1 MRIYTKNKNDEEP
14 KFSQQVYTPN
24 VDENAGPNTLVTT
37 VVASDKDGDNVRFRF
52 VGGNTTSGQF
62 VIEEITGVIRLHGKA
77 ISLDRDKYELNVTAL
92 DDGACC
98 PNGETTTHT
107 STAVVVVF
115 ITDVNDN
122 KPVFKD
128 CSMYNPKVEEGAPNG
143 STVIKVQATDED
155 KGVNGQVKYSIVQQ
169 PNQKGTK
176 FTVDE
181 ETGQVLTNKVFRT
194 KYERILPDIF
204 SRFPTNFLR
213 FFLFFRAMENRS
225 FRICGRKMVKSYGYF
240 QVFDRE
246 GDDGKFV
253 SVTVK
258 ATDQGE
264 PSLEGVCSFTVEI
277 TDVND
282 NPPLFDRQVS
292 RIVFIL
298 PIFRKI
304 ARNVF
309 VSISSRD
316 IEI

>member
-1 MRIYTKNKNDEEP
+1 M
-14 KFSQQVYTPN
+14 
-24 VDENAGPNTLVTT
+24 
-37 VVASDKDGDNVRFRF
+37 DK
-52 VGGNTTSGQF
+52 
-62 VIEEITGVIRLHGKA
+62 
-77 ISLDRDKYELNVTAL
+77 DKYELNVTAM

-98 PNGETTTHT
+98 VNGGATVHT

-122 KPVFKD
+122 KPIFKD
-128 CSMYNPKVEEGAPNG
+128 CGTYLPKVEEGASNG
-143 STVIKVQATDED
+143 SPVIKVHAVDED

-181 ETGQVLTNKVFRT
+181 ETGEVSTNKV
-194 KYERILPDIF
+194 
-204 SRFPTNFLR
+204 
-213 FFLFFRAMENRS
+213 
-225 FRICGRKMVKSYGYF
+225 SYKAGVNLEWSDGVVLCF

-253 SVTVK
+253 SVTIK

-282 NPPLFDRQVS
+282 NPPLFDRQVCWEFNTL
-292 RIVFIL
+292 VFL
-298 PIFRKI
+298 
-304 ARNVF
+304 
-309 VSISSRD
+309 
-316 IEI
+316 